1 MAVSKAEADP
11 RVLIREGDMSSF
23 QVIVVTL
30 CVLICALMAS
40 TCWWS
45 PLRRLPS

>member
-1 MAVSKAEADP
+1 MPVSKTEADP

-30 CVLICALMAS
+30 CNPDKGFS
-40 TCWWS
+40 
-45 PLRRLPS
+45 RD